1 MFHSVWRAELTFF
14 FTELDFLEKKSWYGT
29 TTYLKASVSKR
40 HPIEDA
46 EVKLYSLFKSQDLK
60 TIHF

>member
-1 MFHSVWRAELTFF
+1 MFHLVGRTELTFF

-46 EVKLYSLFKSQDLK
+46 VVKL
-60 TIHF
+60 